1 MQNPH
6 DTPDPTEIPGADE
19 PVATPEALMEEAAS
33 RIRALEAELD
43 EVKDKW
49 LRAEAETQNVR
60 ARSRRDVEDARNFA
74 VQRFARDVV
83 EVVETLERALASLPA
98 PAAEEPPVLGK
109 IREGIEAT
117 QRMFLATLE
126 RHGVSRVEAQG
137 AKFDPELHQAM
148 AEAPSPTVPAGHV
161 VQAWTP
167 GWTLNG
173 RLLKPAMVVVSSGAP
188 QQAGDGT
195 STGAPQQAGDG
206 TSTGGTI
213 DTTA

>member
-1 MQNPH
+1 MQNPDH
-6 DTPDPTEIPGADE
+6 SPQPNDTPGSDE
-19 PVATPEALMEEAAS
+19 PAGTPESLMEEAAS
-33 RIRALEAELD
+33 RIRALEAELG

-49 LRAEAETQNVR
+49 MRAEAETQNVR
-60 ARSRRDVEDARNFA
+60 ARARRDVEDARNFA

-98 PAAEEPPVLGK
+98 PTAEEPPVLAK
-109 IREGIEAT
+109 MREGIEAT

-126 RHGVSRVEAQG
+126 RNGVSRVEAQG

-161 VQAWTP
+161 AQAWTP

-173 RLLKPAMVVVSSGAP
+173 RLLKPAMVVVSTGGAQP
-188 QQAGDGT
+188 AGD
-195 STGAPQQAGDG
+195 APPSG
-206 TSTGGTI
+206 GGTV

>member
-1 MQNPH
+1 MQNPD
-6 DTPDPTEIPGADE
+6 DTTRPGEMPGADE
-19 PVATPEALMEEAAS
+19 PVGSPESLMEEAAS
-33 RIRALEAELD
+33 RIRALEAEAA
-43 EVKDKW
+43 EYKDKW
-49 LRAEAETQNVR
+49 LRAEAETQNAR
-60 ARSRRDVEDARNFA
+60 ARARRDVEDARNFA

-83 EVVETLERALASLPA
+83 EVIETLERAIASLPA
-98 PAAEEPPVLGK
+98 QAEDEPAVLAK

-126 RHGVSRVEAQG
+126 RNGVSRVEAQG

-161 VQAWTP
+161 AQAWTP

-173 RLLKPAMVVVSSGAP
+173 RLLKPALVVVS
-188 QQAGDGT
+188 
-195 STGAPQQAGDG
+195 
-206 TSTGGTI
+206 TGGAQSAAEEPPSGGTV

>member
-1 MQNPH
+1 
-6 DTPDPTEIPGADE
+6 
-19 PVATPEALMEEAAS
+19 
-33 RIRALEAELD
+33 
-43 EVKDKW
+43 
-49 LRAEAETQNVR
+49 
-60 ARSRRDVEDARNFA
+60 
-74 VQRFARDVV
+74 VV

-195 STGAPQQAGDG
+195 STG
-206 TSTGGTI
+206 GTI